1 MKQMIRRWVALM
13 LSFVLCIAGLMITK
27 TTNVYAITQSE
38 FDQKL
43 SSLRSEYP
51 NYSVWDGSFDGG
63 TQCYGFA
70 NMIGNK
76 VFGSTPSKSWTIVYS
91 IDNVKPGDVV
101 QYGNPNNGYGH
112 TIFVTG
118 VSGNTITYLDCNGN
132 GNYSSKS
139 VDWPIVCDQAQRGAN
154 HHSFLIF
161 QPNQRLVF

>member
-1 MKQMIRRWVALM
+1 MKKIRNFIVLM
-13 LSFVLCIAGLMITK
+13 LSVILCMTGLTITSAK
-27 TTNVYAITQSE
+27 EVYAITQSE

-43 SSLRSEYP
+43 NALRSEYP
-51 NYSVWDGSFDGG
+51 NYSTWTGSFNDGIS
-63 TQCYGFA
+63 CFGFA

-76 VFGSTPSKSWTIVYS
+76 VFGSIPSKSWTRVYS

-132 GNYSSKS
+132 GNYSGATEVRSCGMKS
-139 VDWPIVCDQAQRGAN
+139 NIWN
-154 HHSFLIF
+154 
-161 QPNQRLVF
+161 VFICLSVEKS